1 MSILWGRAVNA
12 GLKAE
17 SRYGPERVKTIF
29 FEAFVMSPEDHTKAL
44 CEFIGESFY
53 PGMTEVD
60 VELSASSEN
69 EGKKGVA
76 SAVVSQWKNKLSGTE
91 TFFCEKYAGDTMLKT
106 GYTRTGANPNRLLWA
121 GYLAWLPLHLG
132 ISFLMNISRIG
143 NPIQYI
149 AKRFF

>member
-1 MSILWGRAVNA
+1 
-12 GLKAE
+12 
-17 SRYGPERVKTIF
+17 
-29 FEAFVMSPEDHTKAL
+29 MSPEDHTKAL